1 MTDIFTH
8 TKIASAV
15 KNIAY
20 VGYVVVV
27 YVCNIISWLVSYN
40 QQAN

>member
-15 KNIAY
+15 QNVEY
-20 VGYVVVV
+20 VGYVVV
-27 YVCNIISWLVSYN
+27 YVCNIIRWLVSYI